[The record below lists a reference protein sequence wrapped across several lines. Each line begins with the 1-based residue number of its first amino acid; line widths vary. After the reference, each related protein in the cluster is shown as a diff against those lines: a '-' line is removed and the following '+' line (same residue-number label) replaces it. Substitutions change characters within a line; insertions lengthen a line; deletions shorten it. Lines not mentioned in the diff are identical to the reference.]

1 MRGIGEVE
9 SNPGLQAGA
18 LETRPRTR
26 ELICIFGLWRAAR
39 TLGDIYNQRN
49 EMTASETGEY
59 WLDITP
65 MLDPDVARKY
75 AYLRPEP
82 GHGLEYTIGNIQMFQ
97 LLGPRRH
104 QLGNAFVLRDFHDE
118 FISKGRIPISLI
130 RYEMTGYDK
139 DVNAFWNRR
148 PLSSVISR

>member
-1 MRGIGEVE
+1 MYLEE
-9 SNPGLQAGA
+9 AGLQAGA

-26 ELICIFGLWRAAR
+26 ELIYIFGLWRAAR

-49 EMTASETGEY
+49 EMTAAETSEY

-82 GHGLEYTIGNIQMFQ
+82 GHGLEYTIGNIQMSQ
-97 LLGPRRH
+97 LLGRRKH
-104 QLGNAFVLRDFHDE
+104 QLGDAFVLRDFHDE
-118 FISKGRIPISLI
+118 FISKGRIPVSLI

-148 PLSSVISR
+148 PLSSVISP